1 MFIVVSTNALAGIV
15 VALYE
20 GDTDVK
26 VTGD

>member
-1 MFIVVSTNALAGIV
+1 MFIVVSTNALTGIV